1 MTAELDDD
9 AEHRITAEH
18 VAHPL
23 EVERLEIESCGCVE
37 IGADRLRIAI
47 DEHAVDASRLQRRRR
62 MNAAV
67 VELDAL
73 ADPNRPRTD
82 YRNGGVAAAD
92 DLILIFVG
100 CVVIGRDRCELGGAR
115 INLAE
120 GRLDRQQRQAAAA

>member
-1 MTAELDDD
+1 
-9 AEHRITAEH
+9 
-18 VAHPL
+18 
-23 EVERLEIESCGCVE
+23 
-37 IGADRLRIAI
+37 
-47 DEHAVDASRLQRRRR
+47 DEHAVEASRLQRRRR

-100 CVVIGRDRCELGGAR
+100 CVVIGRDRFELGGAGV
-115 INLAE
+115 NLAE
-120 GRLDRQQRQAAAA
+120 RWLDCQHGQPAAAQLGDPGVVKAAALGA